1 MKNIIR
7 ISLLLFITCTF
18 VFTQQVRNISDV
30 GPKTEVIINSNYTQI
45 YYIAYHI
52 GSDKDGDGTKDK
64 PWKTISYALQMVNDK
79 SDSNKIAF
87 FIGAGT
93 YAGSTIIM
101 EPFIDLY
108 GGFICK
114 TWERDIFKFASILD
128 GENARRVVEGADN
141 SRIDGF
147 TVTNGLSRTHGGG
160 ILCDD
165 TSPVISNCFIVNN
178 FVLEPKIFNYKRI
191 HQNGHHG
198 AGIACFF
205 NAVPIIR
212 NNVFYRNRTSIGN
225 GAGVAFYGWLRMEG
239 APDRIIVDNFMEG
252 GWTPVV
258 KNNVFIQN
266 VSGVNDVGRTRSSNG
281 GAISCSSEARPVIEN
296 NVIASNQA
304 KGRGDAGGIYSEN
317 FSYPL
322 IKANWI
328 VGNICDDDGG
338 GIYVNHTGHAR
349 ITKNYIAGNW
359 TLGNGV
365 GGIRISKEGR
375 ADIIDN
381 IIVQNQTG
389 GAVDCVDGYMLL
401 KNNIIM
407 HNKGK
412 SSIRYSNHFNYF
424 QSSRVE
430 NNIIRENENRII
442 IETFGGQEV
451 LFENN
456 NIDEY
461 VSGKGNINVA
471 VAIVDDKQKLIIKNM
486 NFDEMLYQT
495 IIEVKKDYNDNSLS
509 GRVVRINDFWSV
521 INKVENNRI
530 HVWGN
535 ATINNLINSDLYII
549 SSYTIK

>member
-7 ISLLLFITCTF
+7 IFLLVFITCTF

-52 GSDKDGDGTKDK
+52 GSNKDSDGSKDK
-64 PWKTISYALQMVNDK
+64 PWKTISYALQMVNDQ
-79 SDSNKIAF
+79 SDSNRIAF
-87 FIGAGT
+87 FIGSGT
-93 YAGSTIIM
+93 YVGSTIIL
-101 EPFIDLY
+101 EPYIDLY
-108 GGFICK
+108 GGFNCI
-114 TWERDIFKFASILD
+114 TWERNIYKYSSTLD
-128 GENARRVVEGADN
+128 GENVRRVVEGANN

-147 TVTNGLSRTHGGG
+147 TIGNGLSSTHGGG

-165 TSPVISNCFIVNN
+165 TSPTISNCFIVNN
-178 FVLEPKIFNYKRI
+178 YVSEPLNFNHNRI
-191 HQNGHHG
+191 HQDGHHG

-212 NNVFYRNRTSIGN
+212 NNVFYGNHTSIGN

-239 APDRIIVDNFMEG
+239 VPDRIIIDNFMEG

-266 VSGVNDVGRTRSSNG
+266 VCGVNDVGRTRSSNG

-317 FSYPL
+317 FSYPV
-322 IKANWI
+322 INANWI

-338 GIYVNHTGHAR
+338 GIYTNHTGHAR

-365 GGIRISKEGR
+365 GGIRLSKESR

-389 GAVDCVDGYMLL
+389 GAVDCVDGYMQL

-407 HNKGK
+407 HNKGR
-412 SSIRYSNHFNYF
+412 SSVRYSNRFTYFN
-424 QSSRVE
+424 SSIVK
-430 NNIIRENENRII
+430 NNIIRGNENRMM
-442 IETFGGQEV
+442 IETFGGKDILIQ
-451 LFENN
+451 NN
-456 NIDEY
+456 NIDEE
-461 VSGKGNINVA
+461 VSGKRNVDET
-471 VAIVDDKQKLIIKNM
+471 VTIEDDAEKVKIKNM
-486 NFDEMLYQT
+486 SFDDKLYQT
-495 IIEVKKDYNDNSLS
+495 VIEVEKGYLEKSLS

-521 INKVENNRI
+521 INKVDGNKI
-530 HVWGN
+530 FIWGN
-535 ATINNLINSDLYII
+535 VSTESEKSLELEII
-549 SSYTIK
+549 SSYSIK